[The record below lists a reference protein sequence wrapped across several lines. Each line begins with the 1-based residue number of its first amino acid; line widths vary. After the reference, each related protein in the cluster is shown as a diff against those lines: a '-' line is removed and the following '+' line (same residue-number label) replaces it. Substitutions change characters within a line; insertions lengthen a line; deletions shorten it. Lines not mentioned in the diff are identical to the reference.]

1 MKRVMKHN
9 GLHPLDSSS
18 QTLVRLTA
26 LILGALLIVRVLA
39 LFADPNSL
47 YADETQYWLWS
58 RDLDWGY
65 FSKPPMIAWIIA
77 ATTAVFGN
85 ADWAVRLAAPF
96 LHTLTAIM
104 LGLTAARLFDV
115 RVGAFTALGWA
126 VMPAVW
132 LSSTIISTDAVL
144 MAGFSTALYALV
156 RLREGPDWRFAL
168 LLGAAAGY
176 AFLSK
181 YAAIYLLIG
190 LAISIVIDAPTRRAL
205 VSWQG
210 LAALA
215 LFGALIS
222 GNVIWNAQHE
232 FATVS
237 HTAANANWGGSLFHF
252 DELLDFLS
260 GQLGVFG
267 PVTFPLL
274 IWAAVK
280 AFRSVSLD
288 WRAARPRLMLVS
300 FCLPVLVIVCIQ
312 AFISRAHANWA
323 ASAYVTGII
332 LVTVFLMEGPRW
344 RRWALYGSL
353 GLHSIAGLALMTFA
367 ASTPLSDA
375 AGLANAFKRVRGWPE
390 TIQAVEALAREQDVA
405 TLVYDN
411 RNDFHQFQRYSQDYD
426 GQVFMWVR
434 AEHAQ
439 NFAEQTW
446 PLPAGYSDP
455 VLIISERPEEEPL
468 LDWDFDRF
476 EQIDE
481 ISVPLGGDRY
491 RRYQIFRAQGH
502 DRVDRD
508 AAYEARVADLRT
520 QTP

>member
-1 MKRVMKHN
+1 MKPFMEKFS
-9 GLHPLDSSS
+9 PTPSDSPSRS
-18 QTLVRLTA
+18 WMRMTV
-26 LILGALLIVRVLA
+26 LILGGLLVLRILALL
-39 LFADPNSL
+39 ADPNSL

-58 RDLDWGY
+58 RSVDWGY

-77 ATTAVFGN
+77 ATTSVFGD

-96 LHTLTAIM
+96 LHTITAMM
-104 LGLTAARLFDV
+104 LGLTAARLFDA

-126 VMPAVW
+126 TMPAVW

-190 LAISIVIDAPTRRAL
+190 LAVSAVIDAPSRRAL
-205 VSWQG
+205 ISLQG
-210 LAALA
+210 AAAVA
-215 LFGALIS
+215 LFVIIIA
-222 GNVIWNAQHE
+222 GNVIWNAQHD

-237 HTAANANWGGSLFHF
+237 HTAANANWSGTLFHPE
-252 DELLDFLS
+252 ELADFLS

-267 PVTFPLL
+267 PVFFVIL
-274 IWAAVK
+274 IAAVMTT
-280 AFRSVSLD
+280 FRATTLA
-288 WRAARPRLMLVS
+288 WNTARPRLMLVA
-300 FCLPVLVIVCIQ
+300 FCLPVLVIVSAQ

-323 ASAYVTGII
+323 ASAYLTGLI
-332 LVTVFLMEGPRW
+332 LVIAFLLQGPAW

-353 GLHSIAGLALMTFA
+353 GLHTVAGLALMAFA

-390 TIQAVEALAREQDVA
+390 TMQAVERIAQEQGVA

-411 RNDFHQFQRYSQDYD
+411 RNDFHQMQRYGQGFD
-426 GQVFMWVR
+426 GQMFMWVR

-446 PLPAGYSDP
+446 PLPDGFAEP
-455 VLIISERPEEEPL
+455 VLVISERPEETPL
-468 LDWDFDRF
+468 MEWDFAQF
-476 EQIDE
+476 EQVDE
-481 ISVPLGGDRY
+481 VSIPLGGDRY
-491 RRYQIFRAQGH
+491 RTYQVFRAQGH
-502 DRVDRD
+502 QRRERD
-508 AAYEARVADLRT
+508 AAYENRVAELRAGSD
-520 QTP
+520 